1 MRSKRGTLP
10 TLLARLRADALRAA
24 GLSVLPTSL
33 CIGLRFCRTAGRF
46 LRVRTLTALENWL
59 MVCGLVGFDPR
70 RTSTLRRCLA
80 TGLAL
85 HRYGLWSLRLPTPS
99 ATPLIKSESKR
110 PVSICL
116 VAGLLPWFGLR
127 RPYGIHAFGHARDD
141 WGDAMDRNPL
151 EHLPA
156 P

>member
-1 MRSKRGTLP
+1 MPYCGEISTSANVDCIGELI
-10 TLLARLRADALRAA
+10 DALK
-24 GLSVLPTSL
+24 
-33 CIGLRFCRTAGRF
+33 
-46 LRVRTLTALENWL
+46 
-59 MVCGLVGFDPR
+59 MVGFDPR

-99 ATPLIKSESKR
+99 ATPLKKTESKR

-127 RPYGIHAFGHARDD
+127 RPYGIHASGHARDD
-141 WGDAMDRNPL
+141 SGDAMDRNPL

-156 P
+156 V